1 MEIWTPEVEDDT
13 LYLRCEDRNE
23 HDEYEYAVAVMIRG
37 QTGGHIPKNFSK
49 IFKLFL
55 LFQAVS
61 LNVKLLESV

>member
-1 MEIWTPEVEDDT
+1 MEIWTPKVEDDS

-23 HDEYEYAVAVMIRG
+23 HDEYAAAVMIEG